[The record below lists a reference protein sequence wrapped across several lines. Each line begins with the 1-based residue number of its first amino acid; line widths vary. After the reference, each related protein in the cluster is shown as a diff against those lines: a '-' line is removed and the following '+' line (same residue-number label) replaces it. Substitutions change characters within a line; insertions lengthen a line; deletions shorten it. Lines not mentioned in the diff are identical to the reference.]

1 MITCMQPTYLPWS
14 GFLALMDKVDTF
26 VYYDDVQLSHQSWQ
40 QRNRI
45 KTSQGV
51 RWLTIPIVR
60 QEFQRICDVKI
71 NYNTDW
77 QRKHWETI
85 EQSYSK
91 APYFNLYAPYIS
103 DIYRVKWFLLS
114 DFNIYVIKILSML
127 TEIKIPVIYNS
138 SSIFTEGSKT
148 DRLISLL
155 KNLGDKEYI
164 SAPAAKNYIEPEKF
178 EKAGIKLTW
187 FEYEHPIYPQ
197 IRGEFISYLSV
208 LDLLFNVGEKSV
220 EYIRSG
226 IRNSEEV

>member
-1 MITCMQPTYLPWS
+1 
-14 GFLALMDKVDTF
+14 
-26 VYYDDVQLSHQSWQ
+26 
-40 QRNRI
+40 
-45 KTSQGV
+45 
-51 RWLTIPIVR
+51 
-60 QEFQRICDVKI
+60 
-71 NYNTDW
+71 
-77 QRKHWETI
+77 
-85 EQSYSK
+85 
-91 APYFNLYAPYIS
+91 
-103 DIYRVKWFLLS
+103 
-114 DFNIYVIKILSML
+114 ML